1 LVSHG
6 FKNGRRAYTSAGI
19 EAQGGAVR
27 KIRARRK
34 DQDMAE
40 AALVEDAK
48 KRKSLRPLA
57 RLLPYMKRYSGMV
70 FAALFFLTIAAATTL
85 TLPLAVRRMIDHG
98 FSGADTTFIANYF
111 SMLVVIA
118 AVLALASAC
127 RYYFVIT
134 LGERVVSD
142 LRRDVFAHVT
152 NLSPSFF
159 DTAQSGEIVS
169 RLAAD
174 TTQIKSAVGATA
186 SMALR
191 NVIMGIG
198 ALGMMVI
205 TSPKLSGLVIAAIPF
220 IVVPLV
226 AFGRSVRRRSRAAQ
240 DTLANATAYA
250 SEQIGA
256 VRTLQAFTNEGLVT
270 SKFAAAVE
278 SAFQAA
284 RASVLARAVLTFFAI
299 FAVFSSVVAVLW
311 FGSRDVLE
319 GTITAGTLGQ
329 FLLYSVIAA
338 GALGA
343 LSEVWGELSQA
354 AGATERLAELL
365 DEVPAIAAPAS
376 PKPLPAASR
385 GAVAFSDVRFSY
397 PTRPD
402 RPALHGLSFAVKP
415 GETVAIVGPSGAGKS
430 TVFGLILRYYDPQ
443 SGTVAIDGVDV
454 READPVEVRRRIAI
468 VPQDVTVFATSVRE
482 NIAFGRPGASDADIE
497 AAARAARADEF
508 IRRLDRGYDTEV
520 GERGVM
526 LSGGQRQRLAIA
538 RAILRDA
545 PILLL
550 DEATSALDAESEKLV
565 QSALELLMQG
575 RTTIVIAHR
584 LATVLKADRILVM
597 DEGRIVE
604 EGTHQ
609 SLVAK
614 GGVYARLAK
623 LQFEAGSSPYR
634 GAAE

>member
-1 LVSHG
+1 
-6 FKNGRRAYTSAGI
+6 
-19 EAQGGAVR
+19 
-27 KIRARRK
+27 
-34 DQDMAE
+34 MAE
-40 AALVEDAK
+40 AAPVEDGK

-57 RLLPYMKRYSGMV
+57 RLLPYMMRYRGMV
-70 FAALFFLTIAAATTL
+70 VAALFFLTVAAATTL

-127 RYYFVIT
+127 RYYYVIT

-142 LRRDVFAHVT
+142 LRGDVFSHVT
-152 NLSPSFF
+152 SLSPSFF

-198 ALGMMVI
+198 ALAMMVV

-240 DTLANATAYA
+240 DTLAQATAYA

-270 SKFAAAVE
+270 AKFAAAVE

-284 RASVLARAVLTFFAI
+284 RASVFARAILTFFAI

-311 FGSRDVLE
+311 FGSRDVLD
-319 GTITAGTLGQ
+319 GTISAGTLGQ

-365 DEVPAIAAPAS
+365 DEVPAIATPAAPR
-376 PKPLPAASR
+376 PLPAESK
-385 GAVAFSDVRFSY
+385 GAVAFRGVHFSY
-397 PTRPD
+397 PSRPD
-402 RPALHGLSFAVKP
+402 RPALHGLTFSVSQ

-443 SGTVAIDGVDV
+443 SGAVTIDGVDV
-454 READPVEVRRRIAI
+454 READPAAVRRRIAI
-468 VPQDVTVFATSVRE
+468 VPQDVTIFATSIRE
-482 NIAFGRPGASDADIE
+482 NIAFGRPDASDADIE

-508 IRRLDRGYDTEV
+508 IRRLDRGYDTAV
-520 GERGVM
+520 GERGVT
-526 LSGGQRQRLAIA
+526 LSGGQRQRIAIA

-597 DEGRIVE
+597 DDGHIVE

-614 GGVYARLAK
+614 GGVYARLAR